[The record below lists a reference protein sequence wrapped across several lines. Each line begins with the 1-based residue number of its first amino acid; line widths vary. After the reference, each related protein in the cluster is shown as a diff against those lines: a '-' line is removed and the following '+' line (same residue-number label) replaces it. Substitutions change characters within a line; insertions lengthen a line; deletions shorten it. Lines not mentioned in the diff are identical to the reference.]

1 MRWQGRCF
9 SSWCIHWGLIHTK
22 TEQEGPVFNLGIWI
36 RVEQQEGWL
45 LELLRSIGEPI
56 TTWGYL
62 NLNQLKWNE
71 KFFSHISHN
80 SYAQLPYVAVGYL
93 LKSPDIKHFYSFR
106 KVMLDSAANHRDI
119 KTAGDACGLLFSAG
133 TWSVRFSTHIWKGCR
148 SVKSQEIQEL
158 RSCCCCAS
166 RTLNVQPYHLGI
178 FKCRY

>member
-1 MRWQGRCF
+1 MF
-9 SSWCIHWGLIHTK
+9 FILMHS
-22 TEQEGPVFNLGIWI
+22 LGINTYKNWAGGAC
-36 RVEQQEGWL
+36 VQPGNLNKGWATGKMIA

-80 SYAQLPYVAVGYL
+80 SYAQLPHVAGGYL
-93 LKSPDIKHFYSFR
+93 LKSPDRKHFYSFR

-119 KTAGDACGLLFSAG
+119 KTAGDAYGLLFSAG
-133 TWSVRFSTHIWKGCR
+133 TWSMRFSTHIWKGCR

-158 RSCCCCAS
+158 RSCCFCAS